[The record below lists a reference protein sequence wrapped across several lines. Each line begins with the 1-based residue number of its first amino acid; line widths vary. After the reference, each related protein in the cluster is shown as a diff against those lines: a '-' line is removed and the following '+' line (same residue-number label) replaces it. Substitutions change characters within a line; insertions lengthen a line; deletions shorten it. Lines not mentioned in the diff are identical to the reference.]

1 MKVDNNA
8 DPRDFLF
15 PMTEKKNK
23 TPTSPSVF
31 IILPVCAPSSEKTP
45 QKTVFLADAALIPDS
60 DTCKV

>member
-15 PMTEKKNK
+15 LMIEKNK
-23 TPTSPSVF
+23 QKNNPTSPSVF
-31 IILPVCAPSSEKTP
+31 IILPVCAPSSEK
-45 QKTVFLADAALIPDS
+45 KTVFLADAALIPDS